1 MSLHTEYIG
10 PDCLEACVFGWIIVL
25 FFPKVF
31 YILSQ
36 TVFLAFLFFSF
47 FFRGEGLVFGKVN
60 LIVVPQDVLYGYV
73 YSFFTAEI

>member
-47 FFRGEGLVFGKVN
+47 LRGLVFGKVS
-60 LIVVPQDVLYGYV
+60 LIVVPQDERYC
-73 YSFFTAEI
+73 